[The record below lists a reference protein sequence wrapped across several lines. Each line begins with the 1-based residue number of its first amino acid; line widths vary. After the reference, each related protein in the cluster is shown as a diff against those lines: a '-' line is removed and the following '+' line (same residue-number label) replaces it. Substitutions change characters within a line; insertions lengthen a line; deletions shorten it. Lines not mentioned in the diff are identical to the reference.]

1 MYYFKCNKNNFIF
14 SHKLGKYTW
23 TYKIMKNITKSLGE
37 LLKNSELDNQN
48 IHQSIL
54 KLARICSAV
63 EETENGRSIM
73 EDQNVWLH
81 FIELIIST
89 LCLGDQQ
96 HYYNLGEF
104 LLH

>member
-1 MYYFKCNKNNFIF
+1 
-14 SHKLGKYTW
+14 
-23 TYKIMKNITKSLGE
+23 MKNITKSLGE

-63 EETENGRSIM
+63 KETEKSTM
-73 EDQNVWLH
+73 EDQNIWLH

-104 LLH
+104 LFYMILHNI

>member
-1 MYYFKCNKNNFIF
+1 MFL
-14 SHKLGKYTW
+14 HKLGKYTW
-23 TYKIMKNITKSLGE
+23 TYKIMKNITKSLAE

-63 EETENGRSIM
+63 EETEKSSM

-89 LCLGDQQ
+89 LCLGEQQ

-104 LLH
+104 LFYMILYNICKPV

>member
-1 MYYFKCNKNNFIF
+1 
-14 SHKLGKYTW
+14 
-23 TYKIMKNITKSLGE
+23 MKNITKSLAE

-63 EETENGRSIM
+63 EETEKSSM

-89 LCLGDQQ
+89 LCLGEQQ

-104 LLH
+104 LFYMILYNICKPV

>member
-1 MYYFKCNKNNFIF
+1 MF

-63 EETENGRSIM
+63 EETEKSTM

-104 LLH
+104 LFYMILHNICKPV

>member
-1 MYYFKCNKNNFIF
+1 
-14 SHKLGKYTW
+14 
-23 TYKIMKNITKSLGE
+23 MKNITKSLGE

-63 EETENGRSIM
+63 EETEKSTM
-73 EDQNVWLH
+73 EDQNIWLH

-104 LLH
+104 LFYMILHNI

>member
-1 MYYFKCNKNNFIF
+1 MF

-23 TYKIMKNITKSLGE
+23 TYKIMKNITKSLSE

-63 EETENGRSIM
+63 EETEKSTM

-104 LLH
+104 LFYMILYNIYKPV

>member
-1 MYYFKCNKNNFIF
+1 MF

-23 TYKIMKNITKSLGE
+23 TYKIMKNITKSLSE

-63 EETENGRSIM
+63 EETEKSTM

-104 LLH
+104 LFYMILHNICKSV